1 MGNASAPTAS
11 RSGPASDAGT
21 LWVGQRL
28 TRNASDLAKPLLEV
42 KYAFGAKAKPKG
54 RPMWKS
60 RRDFLKLLGSAVAPL
75 ALPAVA
81 VAQSYPDR
89 PIRLI
94 VPFPPGGAYDS
105 LGRPWAERIK
115 PLLGSIVVENIGGAG
130 ASLGASA
137 VAKARPDG
145 YTILLG
151 GTLPH
156 VNEALLKAKPLYD
169 PNKDLDPIM
178 QIAVGYVCFA
188 VHPSVPARSLAELVA
203 YVKANPAKVSYGH
216 VGIGS
221 TNHLVGELFKSVAG
235 IPELVQVPYRGAGPV
250 IADLIGGQIPMG
262 VVGVTGQS
270 LGFHKSGGLRI
281 LAVTSTKPL
290 LAAPELPTVVQ
301 AGFPGIANESA
312 YGLLAPAGTPMPIV
326 DKIASTSRALLSTP
340 EYQGLMIEAG
350 FEATPDSDPESFR
363 KVLAAAVRFW
373 EPLVTQLGL
382 KID

>member
-1 MGNASAPTAS
+1 M
-11 RSGPASDAGT
+11 
-21 LWVGQRL
+21 Q
-28 TRNASDLAKPLLEV
+28 
-42 KYAFGAKAKPKG
+42 
-54 RPMWKS
+54 KS
-60 RRDFLKLLGSAVAPL
+60 RRDILKLLGSAAAPL
-75 ALPAVA
+75 AFPDAA
-81 VAQSYPDR
+81 AAQSYPDR

-169 PNKDLDPIM
+169 PNKDLDPVM

-188 VHPSVPARSLAELVA
+188 VHPSVPAKTLDELVA

-250 IADLIGGQIPMG
+250 MADLIGGQISMG
-262 VVGVTGQS
+262 VVGFTGQS
-270 LGFHKSGGLRI
+270 LGLHKSGGLRI

-290 LAAPELPTVVQ
+290 LAAPELPSVVQ
-301 AGFPGIANESA
+301 AGFPGIANESS
-312 YGLLAPAGTPMPIV
+312 YGLLAPAGTPTPIV

-340 EYQGLMIEAG
+340 EYQRLMIEGG

-363 KVLAAAVRFW
+363 KVLAAAVKFW

>member
-1 MGNASAPTAS
+1 M
-11 RSGPASDAGT
+11 
-21 LWVGQRL
+21 Q
-28 TRNASDLAKPLLEV
+28 
-42 KYAFGAKAKPKG
+42 
-54 RPMWKS
+54 KS
-60 RRDFLKLLGSAVAPL
+60 RRDILKLLGSAAAPL
-75 ALPAVA
+75 TFPGVA
-81 VAQSYPDR
+81 AAQSYPDR
-89 PIRLI
+89 PIRLV

-105 LGRPWAERIK
+105 LARPWAERIK

-178 QIAVGYVCFA
+178 QIAVGYLAFA
-188 VHPSVPARSLAELVA
+188 VHPSVPARALDEFVA
-203 YVKANPAKVSYGH
+203 YVKANPGKVSYGH
-216 VGIGS
+216 VGVGS

-235 IPELVQVPYRGAGPV
+235 IPELVQIPYRGAGPV
-250 IADLIGGQIPMG
+250 TTDLLGGQIPMG
-262 VVGVTGQS
+262 VIACTAQS
-270 LGFHKSGGLRI
+270 LGLHKSGSLRI

-290 LAAPELPTVVQ
+290 LASPELPTVVQ
-301 AGFPGIANESA
+301 AGFPGIANESS
-312 YGLLAPAGTPMPIV
+312 YGLLAPAGTPTPIV
-326 DKIASTSRALLSTP
+326 DKIASTTRALLSTP
-340 EYQGLMIEAG
+340 EYQRLMIETG

-363 KVLAAAVRFW
+363 KMLANAVKFW
-373 EPLVTQLGL
+373 EPLVTRLGL